1 MRAATC
7 FSGIGAPEIA
17 MPGWDWVW
25 HAEIEPFPSAVM
37 AHHHPGSVNL
47 GDVLGA
53 DFLDRAKAMG
63 PIDVMAGG
71 PPCQGFSVAG
81 LRGGMSDPRGN
92 LTLRWVQILHAI
104 QPRNA
109 VTENVPGW
117 LSMPD
122 NAFGCFLGGL
132 VGADDALCSPLD
144 GGKWPSVG
152 MVAGP
157 RARAAWRILDAQYFG
172 VAQRRRR
179 VFVVADFGNG
189 ADPAEVL
196 FERAGMSG
204 NPAPRRQTRE
214 ETAGTLAART
224 SGGCGLGTDFDLDG
238 GLICAD
244 IAPTLNAQF
253 GDTKGLDD
261 QHINGGGGLFVT
273 EVALCLNAGAMGRRD
288 AETETLIPTKR
299 CDFDVAHSLRAEGFD
314 ASENGT
320 GRGTPL
326 VPELVGAICKES
338 FSGGMGGRPE
348 GAAAGHVIAF
358 PERLSGTQYASAEEI
373 SPSLGALNPTA
384 VAIQAGALRENP
396 SSGPDGVG
404 VQEGIAYTLEARA
417 EVQAVAFNITPSNS
431 NKDYNARQSERAQA
445 ITAGSGVPSARGGDV
460 VAEPIVLMERGRD
473 GGSNLE
479 YRQDGT
485 ANAILTPNG
494 GRGGFG
500 VGAIQDAWAVRRLTP
515 VECARLQG
523 FPDEYLD
530 ITYRGKLAAD
540 GNKYKALGNSWA
552 VPVGAWILNRA
563 ARAILTQTG
572 ESK

>member
-17 MPGWDWVW
+17 IPGWDWVW

-109 VTENVPGW
+109 ITENVPGW

-122 NAFGCFLGGL
+122 NAFGCFLGAL
-132 VGADDALCSPLD
+132 VGADDALRSPLD
-144 GGKWPSVG
+144 GKWPGVG

-179 VFVVADFGNG
+179 VFVVADFGDG

-196 FERAGMSG
+196 FERAGLSG
-204 NPAPRRQTRE
+204 NPAPRREAGKR
-214 ETAGTLAART
+214 TAGTLAART
-224 SGGCGLGTDFDLDG
+224 RGGGGLGTDFDLDG
-238 GLICAD
+238 GLTAICNSGEAD
-244 IAPTLNAQF
+244 GAVVGSVSSKWSKGSGGPA
-253 GDTKGLDD
+253 GDECY
-261 QHINGGGGLFVT
+261 N
-273 EVALCLNAGAMGRRD
+273 
-288 AETETLIPTKR
+288 LI
-299 CDFDVAHSLRAEGFD
+299 AHSLRAEGFD
-314 ASENGT
+314 ASEDGT
-320 GRGTPL
+320 GRGTPI
-326 VPELVGAICKES
+326 VPVLFDDPRRFTNIH
-338 FSGGMGGRPE
+338 GGCDHGDLHPTLQSTNPKQI
-348 GAAAGHVIAF
+348 IA
-358 PERLSGTQYASAEEI
+358 LSS
-373 SPSLGALNPTA
+373 
-384 VAIQAGALRENP
+384 
-396 SSGPDGVG
+396 
-404 VQEGIAYTLEARA
+404 
-417 EVQAVAFNITPSNS
+417 
-431 NKDYNARQSERAQA
+431 KDQ
-445 ITAGSGVPSARGGDV
+445 GGDFV
-460 VAEPIVLMERGRD
+460 VQPEPIVIMERGRD
-473 GGSNLE
+473 GSSNLE
-479 YRQDGT
+479 HRQDGT

-494 GRGGFG
+494 GRGGMG
-500 VGAIQDAWAVRRLTP
+500 VGAIAFPERLSGTQYASTEDISPSLAALNPTAVAIQAGALAAEPGMKQQTYVQDAWAIRRLTP

-523 FPDEYLD
+523 FPDTFLD
-530 ITYRGKLAAD
+530 ITYRGKPAAD

-552 VPVGAWILNRA
+552 VPVGRWILERIETS
-563 ARAILTQTG
+563 ILTQTG